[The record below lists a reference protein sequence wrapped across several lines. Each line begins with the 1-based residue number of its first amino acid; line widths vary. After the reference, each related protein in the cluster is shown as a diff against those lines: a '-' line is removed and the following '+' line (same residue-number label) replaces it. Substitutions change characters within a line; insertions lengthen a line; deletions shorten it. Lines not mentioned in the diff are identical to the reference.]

1 MGEDNQRR
9 EVYNRFGPLQSD
21 HLRVGWKGKV
31 GLARI
36 AMTKIM
42 KSHQVRVE
50 KIAVSEINLAAQ
62 RAF

>member
-1 MGEDNQRR
+1 
-9 EVYNRFGPLQSD
+9 
-21 HLRVGWKGKV
+21 VGWKGKV

-36 AMTKIM
+36 AMAKVM